1 MAPLRGRMRGRRM
14 TSDLSQLGFLLFVS
28 ALVAMLTRRL
38 RLPYTVGLVLAGM
51 GLYFLHIYIK
61 WHLSKDLI
69 FSVFLPP
76 LVFEAALFINWREFK
91 EDLPVVALLATA
103 GVVLAAAVTAIGM
116 HYALAWD
123 WGSAVV
129 FGVLIAATDPV
140 SVIATF
146 KEAGVTG
153 RLRLLIEAESLLND
167 GTAAVAFV
175 ATLAILA
182 GDHQNFV
189 SITGMLLLTIVG
201 GSLIGAVVASGFM
214 LLAGQTPDYLVEITF
229 TTLAA
234 YGSFFVA
241 EHFHCSGVLA
251 ALTAGLVVGN
261 FRSSTSMTDTGRQ
274 VLEPFWEYVAFIA
287 NSLIFL
293 LIGAQEAQQHFSD
306 LFVPV
311 LVGILLVTLGRA
323 VAIYPVCAVFS
334 RSRLKIASRHQHV
347 LFWGGLR
354 GALALALALAIPD
367 NLPRHDAIITITF
380 AVVAFSVFAQGLT
393 ITPLLSRL
401 EQIK

>member
-1 MAPLRGRMRGRRM
+1 M

-38 RLPYTVGLVLAGM
+38 RMPYTVGLVLAGM
-51 GLYFLHIYIK
+51 GLYFSHIYIFK

-76 LVFEAALFINWREFK
+76 LVFEAALFISWREFK
-91 EDLPVVALLATA
+91 RDLPVVALLATL
-103 GVVLAAAVTAIGM
+103 GVLLAAAVTAVGM
-116 HYALAWD
+116 HYALHWD

-146 KEAGVTG
+146 REAKVHG

-175 ATLAILA
+175 TVLGVLA
-182 GDHQNFV
+182 GDHQDFV
-189 SITGMLLLTIVG
+189 SIAGALLLTIIG
-201 GSLIGAVVASGFM
+201 GALIGGVVAFGFM
-214 LLAGQTPDYLVEITF
+214 LLAGRTPDYLVEITF

-234 YGSFFVA
+234 YGSFFLA
-241 EHFHCSGVLA
+241 EHFHMSGVLA

-261 FRSSTSMTDTGRQ
+261 VRSSALITDTGRHA
-274 VLEPFWEYVAFIA
+274 LEPFWEYVAFIA

-293 LIGAQEAQQHFSD
+293 LIGAQEAQQHFNG
-306 LFVPV
+306 LWLPV
-311 LVGILLVTLGRA
+311 LVAIVLVTFGRA
-323 VAIYPVCAVFS
+323 AAIYPVCAVFS
-334 RSRLKIASRHQHV
+334 HSRLSVDSRDQHV

-354 GALALALALAIPD
+354 GALALALALA
-367 NLPRHDAIITITF
+367 LPQDLPHHDAIITLTF

-393 ITPLLSRL
+393 ITPLLRWLRL
-401 EQIK
+401 PH